1 MRPIS
6 TNNDS
11 SRHEQQQRPPIPR
24 RILNR
29 YIFAIITPLRQT
41 QKRSSRD
48 SICNAI
54 TLTSDEYET
63 LYAEVEREM
72 REQAILCQSLRTT
85 TAKEHIRQIARVV
98 ASRQNSPLQSTAPN
112 SRLRTIT
119 HLAVRCNHNATR
131 RMRSERR
138 KMRCNH
144 NPKTEL
150 RNNNRYAKA
159 IVHSARQSNTV
170 NNAPQLLT
178 ILVASAHEQD
188 QILIRTDQLLYV
200 RNDLATE
207 YKDISSLNYT
217 QFIRTLKREVRFED
231 KRSSIYYYTKTADS
245 WTHIR
250 ISTEARWHSA
260 LQDTVATKLYR
271 ATFVIEPLI

>member
-1 MRPIS
+1 M
-6 TNNDS
+6 T
-11 SRHEQQQRPPIPR
+11 
-24 RILNR
+24 L
-29 YIFAIITPLRQT
+29 LRQT
-41 QKRSSRD
+41 RERSSRD

-54 TLTSDEYET
+54 TLISDEYET
-63 LYAEVEREM
+63 LYAEVKREIRER
-72 REQAILCQSLRTT
+72 AILCQSLRTT

-131 RMRSERR
+131 RMRSKRR
-138 KMRCNH
+138 KMQCNY
-144 NPKTEL
+144 NPETRL
-150 RNNNRYAKA
+150 RNNDGYAEA
-159 IVHSARQSNTV
+159 VVHT
-170 NNAPQLLT
+170 
-178 ILVASAHEQD
+178 
-188 QILIRTDQLLYV
+188 
-200 RNDLATE
+200 TE

-217 QFIRTLKREVRFED
+217 QFIRTLEREVRFED

-245 WTHIR
+245 WTRIR